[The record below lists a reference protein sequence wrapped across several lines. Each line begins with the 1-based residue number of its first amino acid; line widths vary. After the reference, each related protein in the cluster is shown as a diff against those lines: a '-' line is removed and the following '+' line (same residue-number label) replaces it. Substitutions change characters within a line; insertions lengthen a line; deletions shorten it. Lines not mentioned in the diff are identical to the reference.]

1 MNIKEYIQSQS
12 FRGIL
17 IGIFIAIIALVI
29 FQSGVAVGE
38 RKASFAHRFGDN
50 FERNFRDPRGGGFM
64 QRGLPGGVNMPSGHG
79 AVGEVVSIALPLVV
93 VAGPDN
99 LEKTVVVTDTTEIR
113 EFRDTISANELTVG
127 DFIIVLGTPNDEGQ
141 VDAKLIR
148 LAPPPP
154 DMRAGNE
161 STQ

>member
-17 IGIFIAIIALVI
+17 IGIFIAIVAFII

-50 FERNFRDPRGGGFM
+50 FERNFKDPRGGGFM
-64 QRGLPGGVNMPSGHG
+64 QRGMPLGAEMPGGHG
-79 AVGEVVSIALPLVV
+79 AVGKIVSINLPLIV

-99 LEKTVVVTDTTEIR
+99 LEKTVVVSDTTEIR
-113 EFRDTISANELTVG
+113 EFRDTLKSDQLSVG
-127 DFIIVLGTPNDEGQ
+127 DFIIVLGTPNGEGQ

-154 DMRAGNE
+154 DMRADNE